1 MSLWLHA
8 RYSSKNHLSQFV
20 VTPQE
25 RLSLCKRRSHT
36 VLTYWIYTRVSTV
49 LAKLKH
55 SVDVDIQCKKM
66 ERRARTSSTSQ
77 RFQFLTSMEGAS
89 AEELNEFLVRFML
102 FYGHA
107 GSVAG
112 SLLPNVLNFQQL
124 LVPVPSQKRST
135 AALFNTSLSTI

>member
-1 MSLWLHA
+1 METEALVA
-8 RYSSKNHLSQFV
+8 V
-20 VTPQE
+20 VY
-25 RLSLCKRRSHT
+25 RRA
-36 VLTYWIYTRVSTV
+36 VGWATY
-49 LAKLKH
+49 LQH
-55 SVDVDIQCKKM
+55 CVDVDIQCKKM
-66 ERRARTSSTSQ
+66 ERRARTSQ
-77 RFQFLTSMEGAS
+77 RFQFLTSMESAS